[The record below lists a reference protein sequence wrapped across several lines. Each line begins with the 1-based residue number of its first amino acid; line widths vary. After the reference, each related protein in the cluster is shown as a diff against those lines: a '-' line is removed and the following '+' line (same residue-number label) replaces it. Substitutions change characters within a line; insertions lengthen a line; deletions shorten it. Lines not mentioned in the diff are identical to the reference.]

1 MIVMIVVLG
10 CEILDLTEIVGE
22 GVEENDVHDEAGCDD
37 HVVTCHENDDC
48 GHVETCCHRVT
59 CTDHWW
65 TWEGRAGQ
73 VVTRSSRSWA
83 PDEDSHQDHC
93 WEEWGAPGTRRN

>member
-1 MIVMIVVLG
+1 MIVVPG

-22 GVEENDVHDEAGCDD
+22 GVEENGGHDGAGCDV
-37 HVVTCHENDDC
+37 HVETCHEHDDC
-48 GHVETCCHRVT
+48 GHVVTYCHPET

-65 TWEGRAGQ
+65 TWEERAGQ
-73 VVTRSSRSWA
+73 VETRSSRSWA

-93 WEEWGAPGTRRN
+93 WVEWGAPGTRRS